1 MKKTIS
7 MLVIAVLGAAC
18 FSSCGEKK
26 KSNVII
32 APKPAAPKPKK
43 TQELSSYEQSRD
55 VSWLGKTYRVV
66 MKRESDH
73 SLPLVESEDHTKYY
87 DNKITIKVLREDG
100 TEFFSRTFQKS
111 DFTGYLD
118 AETKKTGALL
128 GVVFVEV
135 KGDVLHFAGSVG
147 SPDVT
152 SDEYVPLVITVNRM
166 GAVSIAKDCQLDTA
180 GDEDEKASSVE
191 DEADDGV

>member
-55 VSWLGKTYRVV
+55 ISWLGKTYRVV

-128 GVVFVEV
+128 GI
-135 KGDVLHFAGSVG
+135 VL
-147 SPDVT
+147 
-152 SDEYVPLVITVNRM
+152 LR
-166 GAVSIAKDCQLDTA
+166 
-180 GDEDEKASSVE
+180 
-191 DEADDGV
+191 

>member
-1 MKKTIS
+1 

-55 VSWLGKTYRVV
+55 ISWLGKTYRVV
-66 MKRESDH
+66 MKRE
-73 SLPLVESEDHTKYY
+73 HTKYY

-128 GVVFVEV
+128 GIVFVEV

-166 GAVSIAKDCQLDTA
+166 GAVSIAKDSQLDTA

>member
-1 MKKTIS
+1 M
-7 MLVIAVLGAAC
+7 IAVLGAAC

-55 VSWLGKTYRVV
+55 ISWLGKTYRVV

-128 GVVFVEV
+128 GIVFVEV

-166 GAVSIAKDCQLDTA
+166 GAVSIAKDSQLDTA

>member
-7 MLVIAVLGAAC
+7 LFMIAALAAAC
-18 FSSCGEKK
+18 LSSCGEKK

-32 APKPAAPKPKK
+32 APKPTAPKPKK

-55 VSWLGKTYRVV
+55 ISWLGKTYRIV

-73 SLPLVESEDHTKYY
+73 ELPLVESEDHTKYY
-87 DNKITIKVLREDG
+87 DNKITIKILRKDG

-118 AETKKTGALL
+118 ESTKKTGALL
-128 GVVFVEV
+128 GIVFVEV
-135 KGDVLHFAGSVG
+135 EGDVLHFAGSVG

-152 SDEYVPLVITVNRM
+152 SDEYVPLVININRM
-166 GAVSIAKDCQLDTA
+166 GSVSIAKDTQLDTV
-180 GDEDEKASSVE
+180 GEENEKAPSVE

>member
-1 MKKTIS
+1 

-128 GVVFVEV
+128 GIVFVEV

-180 GDEDEKASSVE
+180 GDEIGRAHV
-191 DEADDGV
+191 

>member
-7 MLVIAVLGAAC
+7 LLVIAVLGAAC

-55 VSWLGKTYRVV
+55 IAWLGKTYRVV

-73 SLPLVESEDHTKYY
+73 SLPLVEREDHTKYY
-87 DNKITIKVLREDG
+87 DN
-100 TEFFSRTFQKS
+100 
-111 DFTGYLD
+111 
-118 AETKKTGALL
+118 
-128 GVVFVEV
+128 
-135 KGDVLHFAGSVG
+135 
-147 SPDVT
+147 
-152 SDEYVPLVITVNRM
+152 
-166 GAVSIAKDCQLDTA
+166 
-180 GDEDEKASSVE
+180 
-191 DEADDGV
+191 

>member
-1 MKKTIS
+1 M
-7 MLVIAVLGAAC
+7 
-18 FSSCGEKK
+18 
-26 KSNVII
+26 
-32 APKPAAPKPKK
+32 
-43 TQELSSYEQSRD
+43 
-55 VSWLGKTYRVV
+55 
-66 MKRESDH
+66 
-73 SLPLVESEDHTKYY
+73 
-87 DNKITIKVLREDG
+87 LREDG

-128 GVVFVEV
+128 GIVFVEV

-152 SDEYVPLVITVNRM
+152 LVITVNRM
-166 GAVSIAKDCQLDTA
+166 GAVSIAKDSQLDTA